1 MLINGPV
8 LRVERITGSQPEA
21 GDRPARSWDFTQ
33 VHVLDGVQVHAC
45 NIGRDFGQTPG
56 EGEHLLALVDVA
68 TRRNSRTGA
77 YEVSVSLVRRVDPEL
92 LAFESQPLAA
102 RAA

>member
-8 LRVERITGSQPEA
+8 LRVERIKGDQPA
-21 GDRPARSWDFTQ
+21 SGDRPARSWDFTQ

-45 NIGRDFGQTPG
+45 MIGREFGDVPG

-68 TRRNSRTGA
+68 TRRNSRSGA
-77 YEVSVSLVRRVDPEL
+77 YEVSVTLVRRVDPDVVFDVE
-92 LAFESQPLAA
+92 PLTAA